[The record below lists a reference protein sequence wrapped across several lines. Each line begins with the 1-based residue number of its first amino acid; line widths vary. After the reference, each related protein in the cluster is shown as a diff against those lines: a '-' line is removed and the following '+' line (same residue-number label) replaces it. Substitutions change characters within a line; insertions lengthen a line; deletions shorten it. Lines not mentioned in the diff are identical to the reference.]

1 MEYILISL
9 FGGGTADWQDIAETQ
24 YDWEDIFE
32 NLKSRFDF
40 EDIGINDL
48 YEQIM
53 IMARDELYEEIEKYI
68 ETAYT
73 KEEIILEKIIK
84 KIDIEEDFD
93 IFANCLDS
101 HINFIGTE
109 EKKEII
115 QEIFKEK
122 IEELNNKIGFT
133 YISFD

>member
-9 FGGGTADWQDIAETQ
+9 FGGETADWQDIAETQ

-73 KEEIILEKIIK
+73 KEEIILAKILE